1 MLALLQQEF
10 PFFVFPRA
18 LWIITAGISDYH
30 SSYIPVFRTA
40 VLDLIRRSRSI
51 LFATS

>member
-10 PFFVFPRA
+10 PFFVSPRT

-30 SSYIPVFRTA
+30 SYIPVFRTA
-40 VLDLIRRSRSI
+40 VLDLMRRSRSI